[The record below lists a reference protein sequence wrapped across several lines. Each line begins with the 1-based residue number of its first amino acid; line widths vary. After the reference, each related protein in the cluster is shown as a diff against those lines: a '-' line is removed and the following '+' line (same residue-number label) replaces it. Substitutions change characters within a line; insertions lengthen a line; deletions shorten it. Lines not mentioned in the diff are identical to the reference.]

1 MSRRRAGPAFRAG
14 RPRAFSLV
22 EVLVVIGMLG
32 ALVGMLLPAIQST
45 RESARRARCMEHIR
59 QVALGVCLHES
70 ARRAFPAGCDMVPR
84 GPALPEGTQ
93 HAWSSLILP
102 YIDERGLAARIDYA
116 KMWNAS
122 GGNNVAAEANIPGYV
137 CPTGIVTALGKA
149 DYGGIAGAWLVTEG
163 VPFAGPTGFTSGIL
177 FPVDGLQGPVRA
189 AQVSDGLT
197 RTLLVA
203 EAVDRA
209 DANAPADDTDATGR
223 WARINCFAQGAPFIN
238 TRGSDIA
245 SNHPGGAHGAFADG
259 RTDFLDDTMDPVVLA
274 AICTRAGGEANASPQ
289 AR

>member
-1 MSRRRAGPAFRAG
+1 
-14 RPRAFSLV
+14 
-22 EVLVVIGMLG
+22 
-32 ALVGMLLPAIQST
+32 
-45 RESARRARCMEHIR
+45 
-59 QVALGVCLHES
+59 
-70 ARRAFPAGCDMVPR
+70 MVPR

>member
-1 MSRRRAGPAFRAG
+1 MGRRLAGPAITAG

-122 GGNNVAAEANIPGYV
+122 GGNNVAAEVNIPSYV

-177 FPVDGLQGPVRA
+177 FPVDGLQVPVRA